1 MTVTEF
7 TAQLKERI
15 SPQEAEQLRNGT
27 DGLCISAFNRDVCLR
42 LLDAEIPRGTVDR
55 DSADRACPKSPKNTA
70 DSDSAAIDPADVAAL
85 EADLSAYLNE
95 YMEDRPEGH
104 KWIILACLYLTFAER
119 LPMHPQSAAK
129 WVEKDGRYYCPS
141 MAPESITCKYC
152 MCESIELQDAA
163 LQGAEQSCQRS
174 STAGK

>member
-7 TAQLKERI
+7 TAQLKARI
-15 SPQEAEQLRNGT
+15 SPREAEQLRNGT

-42 LLDAEIPRGTVDR
+42 LLDDIPGVTVDR
-55 DSADRACPKSPKNTA
+55 DFAV
-70 DSDSAAIDPADVAAL
+70 IDPTDAAAL

-95 YMEDRPEGH
+95 YMADRPEGH

-152 MCESIELQDAA
+152 MCESIELQDTA
-163 LQGAEQSCQRS
+163 LQDAEQSCQRS
-174 STAGK
+174 RAAGK

>member
-15 SPQEAEQLRNGT
+15 GPEEAEQLRNGT
-27 DGLCISAFNRDVCLR
+27 EGLCISAFNRDVCLR
-42 LLDAEIPRGTVDR
+42 LLDADIPGVTVDR
-55 DSADRACPKSPKNTA
+55 YN
-70 DSDSAAIDPADVAAL
+70 ADVDPTDAAAL

-95 YMEDRPEGH
+95 YMADRPEGH

-152 MCESIELQDAA
+152 MCEKMDL
-163 LQGAEQSCQRS
+163 GGRNV
-174 STAGK
+174 